1 MPKQKRPVVAV
12 DRLTG
17 EVTARFCSL
26 TDAADAYG
34 ICTSNAWKECCNR
47 IYPKYRFDALRYA
60 DDTEPINFMR
70 SSVRCVVASDGKEVH
85 AWPCIGMAAEDSS
98 LSCDAFDSRMRRGT
112 TVDLLGRKMLA
123 RYVDRPLNRNAKV
136 VRHV

>member
-12 DRLTG
+12 DMLTG
-17 EVTARFCSL
+17 EVTAMFGSL
-26 TDAADAYG
+26 TEAAEEYG
-34 ICTSNAWKECCNR
+34 MLASNVWKECNKR
-47 IYPKYRFDALRYA
+47 IHPANRFDALRYA
-60 DDTEPINFMR
+60 DDTEPIDFMR
-70 SSVRCVVASDGKEVH
+70 STRRCVVASDGKEVH
-85 AWPCIGMAAEDSS
+85 AWPGVKIAADYSRMS
-98 LSCDAFDSRMRRGT
+98 YDAFVSRMKRGT

>member
-17 EVTARFCSL
+17 EVTARFGSL
-26 TDAADAYG
+26 TEAAEEYG
-34 ICTSNAWKECCNR
+34 ICTSNAWKECCKR
-47 IYPKYRFDALRYA
+47 IYPKHRFDALRYA
-60 DDTEPINFMR
+60 DDTDHIDFMR

-85 AWPCIGMAAEDSS
+85 AWPGVKIAADYSRMS
-98 LSCDAFDSRMRRGT
+98 YDAFISRMRRGT
-112 TVDLLGRKMLA
+112 MVDLLGRKMLA
-123 RYVDRPLNRNAKV
+123 RYVDRPINRNAKV

>member
-1 MPKQKRPVVAV
+1 MPAQKRPVVAV

-17 EVTARFCSL
+17 EVTARFGSL
-26 TDAADAYG
+26 AEAANAYC
-34 ICTSNAWKECCNR
+34 ICTSNAWKECSKR
-47 IYPKYRFDALRYA
+47 IYPVKRFDTLRYA
-60 DDTEPINFMR
+60 DDTEPIDFMR
-70 SSVRCVVASDGKEVH
+70 STRKCVIASDGKEVH

-98 LSCDAFDSRMRRGT
+98 LSCDTFNCRIRRGT
-112 TVDLLGRKMLA
+112 TVDLLGREMLA

>member
-1 MPKQKRPVVAV
+1 MPAQKRPVVAV

-17 EVTARFCSL
+17 EVAARFGSL
-26 TDAADAYG
+26 TEAAEAYG
-34 ICTSNAWKECCNR
+34 IRKSNAWKECNKR
-47 IYPKYRFDALRYA
+47 IYPVKRFEALRYA
-60 DDTEPINFMR
+60 DDTEPIDFMR
-70 SSVRCVVASDGKEVH
+70 SSGRCVVASDGKEVH

-98 LSCDAFDSRMRRGT
+98 LSYVAFDGRMRRGT

-123 RYVDRPLNRNAKV
+123 RYVDRPLSRNAKV